1 MLAGCGVTWTMVQ
14 PVLAE
19 IFANHQGFCLSSKN
33 SNTSLFPPD
42 SQTTP
47 GPTRRALPP
56 LLLHLPA
63 QIQSAGEQAAPHNL
77 FAGGI
82 FLQYCMIE
90 IIPKQAS
97 WQLWPLLAC
106 STAWPSGE
114 KWLKSTWQSTCILSQ
129 STFPSWAPSLE
140 RSLVPSEELI
150 TSNSQQLH

>member
-1 MLAGCGVTWTMVQ
+1 MLRGQWCNQ
-14 PVLAE
+14 YL
-19 IFANHQGFCLSSKN
+19 QRSSPIIKVVV
-33 SNTSLFPPD
+33 SPPRILIQAFFPPD

-47 GPTRRALPP
+47 GPTRRAPPP

-63 QIQSAGEQAAPHNL
+63 LIQSAGEQAAPHNL

-90 IIPKQAS
+90 IILKQAS

-114 KWLKSTWQSTCILSQ
+114 KCLKSTCQSTCILSQ